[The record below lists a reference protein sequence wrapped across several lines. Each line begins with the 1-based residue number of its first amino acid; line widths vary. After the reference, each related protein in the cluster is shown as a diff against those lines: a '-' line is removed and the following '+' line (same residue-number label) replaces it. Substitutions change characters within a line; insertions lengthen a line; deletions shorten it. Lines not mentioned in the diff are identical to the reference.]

1 MLCATENEMKV
12 VTKYEVLETKEL
24 NLIEIEGIQSI
35 LNNTYPEWYDN
46 IDCIY
51 QETCLQPSDRLKI
64 RQGEVNRIGMVN
76 GKVVFEI
83 NVLKLKLN
91 DQGDCWEEF
100 ITGETIMYWADVYGG
115 VFELT
120 EIGE

>member
-1 MLCATENEMKV
+1 MKV

-35 LNNTYPEWYDN
+35 LNNTFPEGDTQ
-46 IDCIY
+46 CGIY
-51 QETCLQPSDRLKI
+51 QETCLQPDDRLKI

-115 VFELT
+115 EFELT
-120 EIGE
+120 EIGG